1 MPEMCDGPMLRGLQ
15 VYRMVLQRVCIAEQN
30 VIQHIMNYS
39 SLCSA
44 FGGLGCDLSCKQI
57 SCIEIRSRILVV
69 VVL

>member
-1 MPEMCDGPMLRGLQ
+1 MLSGLQ
-15 VYRMVLQRVCIAEQN
+15 FHGMVLQRACIAEQN

-44 FGGLGCDLSCKQI
+44 LEGLCCDLSCKQI